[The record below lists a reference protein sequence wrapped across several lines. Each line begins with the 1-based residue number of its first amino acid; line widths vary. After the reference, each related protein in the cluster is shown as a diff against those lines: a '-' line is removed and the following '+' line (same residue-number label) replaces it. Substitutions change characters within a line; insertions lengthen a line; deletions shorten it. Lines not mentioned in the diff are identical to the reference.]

1 MLELSEAKMDIIVLN
16 YFMVKMEFNKS
27 QSLIIRTI
35 ASAVLGFPN
44 INKIFTEEIINIVM
58 QNPSQIMIILVS
70 IIKAL
75 LVILSIIWLIQLS
88 RNIEITYRTKSER
101 VFQRYLLKLILTG
114 IVTFSV
120 MMRLKNIIH
129 F

>member
-1 MLELSEAKMDIIVLN
+1 
-16 YFMVKMEFNKS
+16 MVKMEFNKS
-27 QSLIIRTI
+27 QVLIIGTI

-70 IIKAL
+70 IIKVL
-75 LVILSIIWLIQLS
+75 LVISSITWLMQLV
-88 RNIEITYRTKSER
+88 RNIEITHRTKSER
-101 VFQRYLLKLILTG
+101 VFQSYLLKLILTG
-114 IVTFSV
+114 IVAFFV
-120 MMRLKNIIH
+120 MMILKNIIH